1 MARPSPAVARP
12 RAVAGALS
20 RCRPPDDPELLAA
33 KRALATEM
41 LAEHVERVVKQLGP
55 LTDQQCQRIATIL
68 LQRRCSVTTGNNL
81 GPPEKRRAGASP
93 DAEPHHQQSAGST
106 HTDQIQD
113 IAPVG
118 RFARAWRT
126 GFAYGFRDALRLA
139 QREIDD
145 PAVWV
150 VLDRLAADYDLAAGR
165 CA

>member
-1 MARPSPAVARP
+1 M
-12 RAVAGALS
+12 
-20 RCRPPDDPELLAA
+20 
-33 KRALATEM
+33 
-41 LAEHVERVVKQLGP
+41 
-55 LTDQQCQRIATIL
+55 
-68 LQRRCSVTTGNNL
+68 TTGNNL

-93 DAEPHHQQSAGST
+93 DAEPHRQQSAGST

-126 GFAYGFRDALRLA
+126 GFAYGFHDALRLA

-150 VLDRLAADYDLAAGR
+150 VLDRLAADYNLAAGR
-165 CA
+165 CAS